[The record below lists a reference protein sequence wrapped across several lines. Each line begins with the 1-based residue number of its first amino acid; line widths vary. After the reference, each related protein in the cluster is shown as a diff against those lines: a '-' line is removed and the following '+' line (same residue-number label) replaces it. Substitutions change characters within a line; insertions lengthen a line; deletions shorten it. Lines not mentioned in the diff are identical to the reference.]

1 MTVLSI
7 QGQANAA
14 VVLKGILQQHGLPS
28 LTPEGVDALSARFS
42 TGLVL
47 GHGVVSHDGK
57 PLIDHLRALYADTES
72 KRLFVTQ
79 ADDQT
84 DDRPVRNVTAAM
96 MAEIAAGRKQTQ
108 MPDDWQDVRGRYAA
122 DSTTVAHMIEIEAS
136 RRAGR

>member
-14 VVLKGILQQHGLPS
+14 VVLLGLLQEHGLPS

-47 GHGVVSHDGK
+47 GHGVVSHNGK
-57 PLIDHLRALYADTES
+57 PLIDELRALCADAES

-79 ADDQT
+79 SDNQT
-84 DDRPVRNVTAAM
+84 GDTPVGNLTAAM
-96 MAEIAAGRKQTQ
+96 MAEVAAGRKPDR
-108 MPDDWQDVRGRYAA
+108 MPHDWQDVRGRYAA
-122 DSTTVAHMIEIEAS
+122 DSITAKHMAEIEAS

>member
-14 VVLKGILQQHGLPS
+14 VVLKGLLQEHGLPS

-47 GHGVVSHDGK
+47 GHGVISHEGK
-57 PLIDHLRALYADTES
+57 PLIDELRALYADAES
-72 KRLFVTQ
+72 KRLFVPQ
-79 ADDQT
+79 GNDQT
-84 DDRPVRNVTAAM
+84 HDRPVGNLTAAM
-96 MAEIAAGRKQTQ
+96 MAEIAASRKPSR
-108 MPDDWQDVRGRYAA
+108 MPDDWSDVRGRYAA

>member
-14 VVLKGILQQHGLPS
+14 VVLKELLQEHGLPS

-47 GHGVVSHDGK
+47 GHGVVSHNGK
-57 PLIDHLRALYADTES
+57 PLIDELRALFADAES
-72 KRLFVTQ
+72 KRLFVLQGHDQ
-79 ADDQT
+79 AH
-84 DDRPVRNVTAAM
+84 DRPAGNLTASM
-96 MAEIAAGRKQTQ
+96 MAEVAANRKPGR
-108 MPDDWQDVRGRYAA
+108 MPDDWQAVRGRYAA
-122 DSTTVAHMIEIEAS
+122 DSTTAKHMAEIEAS